1 LIHVSFRAMGTNV
14 EAWCPDDAAAK
25 RLGSWF
31 EEVEQVC
38 SRFRSDSELSRVNGS
53 TRCEVSVSGIL
64 AEVIRAGEQAR
75 DSTEGLVDIGVG
87 SSVVGWGYDRTFEQ
101 VTSVPNQPEATPAPE
116 WDLRSRVL
124 RRSPHTTLDLGGIAK
139 GWACDRAVE
148 LGMASVV
155 SAGGDIRSVDSR
167 TVVPVIDP
175 WGETTARVELGVGGL
190 ATSSTARRRWMVGSR
205 EVSHLIDPRN
215 MEPVQTPILSATV
228 VARSA
233 VEAETGAKAVLV
245 KGEDGLSW
253 AASTDWIDLA
263 IVVWHDGS
271 VYATPGTV
279 VAA

>member
-1 LIHVSFRAMGTNV
+1 MGTNV
-14 EAWCPDDAAAK
+14 EAWCPDDTAGE
-25 RLGSWF
+25 RVRSWF

-38 SRFRSDSELSRVNGS
+38 SRFRSDSELSRVNRS
-53 TRCEVSVSGIL
+53 TDREVSVSRIL
-64 AEVIRAGEQAR
+64 AEVIRAGEWAR
-75 DSTEGLVDIGVG
+75 DSTDGLVDIGVG

-101 VTSVPNQPEATPAPE
+101 VTSLPNQPVATPAPE

-124 RRSPHTTLDLGGIAK
+124 RRSPHTILDLGGIAK

-155 SAGGDIRSVDSR
+155 SAGGDIRSVDSG
-167 TVVPVIDP
+167 TAVPVVDP
-175 WGETTARVELGVGGL
+175 WGEMTARVELGVGGL

-215 MEPVQTPILSATV
+215 MEPVRTPVLSATV

-233 VEAETGAKAVLV
+233 VDAETGAKAVLLN
-245 KGEDGLSW
+245 GEDGLTW
-253 AASTDWIDLA
+253 AASADWIDLA